1 MAPEI
6 LAAQDAQGDCG
17 YSFAADVWAL
27 GVIMYT
33 LVVGRPSFETSVVED
48 TYKKIKDVSYRFP
61 EQRVP
66 PLSFEFEDMIT
77 MILQKDPFMRP
88 SLEQIE
94 SHNFF
99 TDTATP
105 L

>member
-27 GVIMYT
+27 DVIMYT
-33 LVVGRPSFETSVVED
+33 LVVGRPPFETSVVED

-61 EQRVP
+61 EQRSA
-66 PLSFEFEDMIT
+66 SFKF
-77 MILQKDPFMRP
+77 
-88 SLEQIE
+88 
-94 SHNFF
+94 
-99 TDTATP
+99 
-105 L
+105 